1 MGGLF
6 DIDNIGVKIAEL
18 EEKINKDDFWDNFE
32 YANKINKEYSNLKKI
47 KDNYTRLIDNIE
59 TLDLLKQELNE
70 KEYLQEFQKLEEEIK
85 ALEEYSEPFSQQD
98 LSNDRLGI

>member
-6 DIDNIGVKIAEL
+6 DIDIIGVKIAEL
-18 EEKINKDDFWDNFE
+18 EEKINRDDFWDDFE

-85 ALEEYSEPFSQQD
+85 ELEKATHLNGEHDS
-98 LSNDRLGI
+98 LN